1 MKNKQVRQKKS
12 FLDKFFIKLI
22 RKFGYEVIDQAN
34 LHIPSKDREANQ
46 NLSVNG
52 KQSINIPLGKTEI
65 VRKVKSLT
73 VIIRS
78 YTFGDVNDNKVMLDQ
93 NKKRIFELPKIEYT
107 LRTIN
112 SVIKSCELA
121 KEYFKDISIKIII
134 TDDKSTKE
142 SLNRIDQVL
151 KTSNLKTELIN
162 LKENEF
168 NDQIKTIDTEGKN
181 ISKNMTSNM
190 RNLFK
195 SIQIAETEETDLF
208 YFLEDDYIHTRE
220 AITEM
225 LFTYEKIS
233 SQLNQELFLC
243 PADYPYL
250 YSSIDDSKIFF
261 GNMRHWRSVNETL
274 ITFLTSKK
282 MINKYLTELKLMST
296 VRHHPMELKLHEIYK
311 KEYCISPIPSL
322 AMHATNINST
332 YGLPP
337 NFNWKKIWDENDV
350 SDTLTKN

>member
-1 MKNKQVRQKKS
+1 MKNKQITQKKK
-12 FLDKFFIKLI
+12 FLDKLFIKLI

-34 LHIPSKDREANQ
+34 LHIPSKDLDANQ
-46 NLSVNG
+46 NLSENG
-52 KQSINIPLGKTEI
+52 KQTISIPLGKTETL
-65 VRKVKSLT
+65 RKIKSLS

-78 YTFGDVNDNKVMLDQ
+78 YTFGDVNDNQVMLDQ
-93 NKKRIFELPKIEYT
+93 NKKRVFEFPKIEYT

-121 KEYFKDISIKIII
+121 KEYFKNVNIKIII
-134 TDDKSTKE
+134 TDDKSSKE
-142 SLNRIDQVL
+142 NLDRMDRILKKSDL
-151 KTSNLKTELIN
+151 KTDLIN
-162 LKENEF
+162 LKEDEF

-181 ISKNMTSNM
+181 ISKNMISNM

-208 YFLEDDYIHTRE
+208 YFLEDDYIHTKE

-225 LFTYEKIS
+225 LFSYEKIS

-250 YSSIDDSKIFF
+250 YSSLDDSKIFF

-296 VRHHPMELKLHEIYK
+296 IRHHPMELKLHEIYK

-337 NFNWKKIWDENDV
+337 NFNWKKIWDENEVFD
-350 SDTLTKN
+350 N

>member
-1 MKNKQVRQKKS
+1 MKNKKVNQKKS
-12 FLDKFFIKLI
+12 FFNKFFIKLI

-34 LHIPSKDREANQ
+34 LHIPFKDLEANQ
-46 NLSVNG
+46 NLSESG
-52 KQSINIPLGKTEI
+52 RQSISIPLGKTEI
-65 VRKVKSLT
+65 TRKIKSLT
-73 VIIRS
+73 IIIRS
-78 YTFGDVNDNKVMLDQ
+78 YTFGDVDDSKVMLDQ
-93 NKKRIFELPKIEYT
+93 NKQRIFNLPKIEYS
-107 LRTIN
+107 LRTIK
-112 SVIKSCELA
+112 SVIKSCEIA
-121 KEYFKDISIKIII
+121 KESFEDVHIKIIV
-134 TDDKSTKE
+134 TDDKSSKE
-142 SLNRIDQVL
+142 SLDRIDQVL
-151 KTSNLKTELIN
+151 KVSNLKTKLIN

-168 NDQIKTIDTEGKN
+168 NDQIKKKDTKGKD
-181 ISKNMTSNM
+181 ISKNMISNM

-208 YFLEDDYIHTRE
+208 YFLEDDYIHTEE

-233 SQLNQELFLC
+233 SQLDRELFLC

-250 YSSIDDSKIFF
+250 YSSIDNSKIFF

-282 MINKYLTELKLMST
+282 MISKYLAELKLMST

-311 KEYCISPIPSL
+311 NEYCISPIPSL

-337 NFNWKKIWDENDV
+337 NFNWKKIWDENEVPDA
-350 SDTLTKN
+350 

>member
-1 MKNKQVRQKKS
+1 MKNKNVSKKKS
-12 FLDKFFIKLI
+12 FLHKFFIKLI
-22 RKFGYEVIDQAN
+22 RKLGYEVIDQSI
-34 LHIPSKDREANQ
+34 LYIPSLNLEANE
-46 NLSVNG
+46 NLSKNG

-65 VRKVKSLT
+65 TRKVKSLT
-73 VIIRS
+73 IIIRS
-78 YTFGDVNDNKVMLDQ
+78 YTFGDVDDNKVMLDQ
-93 NKKRIFELPKIEYT
+93 NKKRIFDLPKIEYT
-107 LRTIN
+107 LRTIK
-112 SVIKSCELA
+112 SVIRSSEMAQNL
-121 KEYFKDISIKIII
+121 FKDVGFKIII
-134 TDDKSTKE
+134 TDDKSKE
-142 SLNRIDQVL
+142 ENLNQINKIL
-151 KTSNLKTELIN
+151 KASYLKTELIN

-168 NDQIKTIDTEGKN
+168 NNKIKKIDIDGKN
-181 ISKNMTSNM
+181 ISKNMLSNM

-195 SIQIAETEETDLF
+195 SIKIAETEDADLF
-208 YFLEDDYIHTRE
+208 YFLEDDYIHTKE

-250 YSSIDDSKIFF
+250 YSSIDTSKVFF
-261 GNMRHWRSVNETL
+261 GNMRHWRSINETL

-282 MINKYLTELKLMST
+282 MINKYLEELKLMST

-337 NFNWKKIWDENDV
+337 NFNWKKIWDEN
-350 SDTLTKN
+350 K

>member
-1 MKNKQVRQKKS
+1 MKKKPDNQKRS

-22 RKFGYEVIDQAN
+22 RKFGYEVIDQSN
-34 LHIPSKDREANQ
+34 LHIPYKDLEANQ
-46 NLSVNG
+46 NLSEGG
-52 KQSINIPLGKTEI
+52 KQSISIPLGKTEI
-65 VRKVKSLT
+65 TRKVKSLT
-73 VIIRS
+73 IIIRS
-78 YTFGDVNDNKVMLDQ
+78 YTFGDVDSSKVMLDQ
-93 NKKRIFELPKIEYT
+93 NKKRIFDLPKIEYT
-107 LRTIN
+107 LRTIK
-112 SVIKSCELA
+112 SIVRSCEAA
-121 KEYFKDISIKIII
+121 KEFFNDVDIKIII
-134 TDDKSTKE
+134 TDDKSNKE
-142 SLNRIDQVL
+142 SLVRIDQIL
-151 KTSNLKTELIN
+151 KASSLKTELIN
-162 LKENEF
+162 LQENEF
-168 NDQIKTIDTEGKN
+168 NDQIKTIDTEGKD
-181 ISKNMTSNM
+181 ISKNMISNM

-208 YFLEDDYIHTRE
+208 YFLEDDYIHTKE

-233 SQLNQELFLC
+233 SQLNREIFLC

-282 MINKYLTELKLMST
+282 MIIKYLTELKLMST

-337 NFNWKKIWDENDV
+337 NFNWKKIWDE
-350 SDTLTKN
+350 SK

>member
-1 MKNKQVRQKKS
+1 MKNKTVRQKKS
-12 FLDKFFIKLI
+12 FLNKFFIKLI

-34 LHIPSKDREANQ
+34 LHIPSKDLKASE
-46 NLSVNG
+46 NLSESG
-52 KQSINIPLGKTEI
+52 KQSISIPLGKTEI
-65 VRKVKSLT
+65 TRKVKSLT
-73 VIIRS
+73 IIIRS
-78 YTFGDVNDNKVMLDQ
+78 YTFGDVDDSKVMLDQ
-93 NKKRIFELPKIEYT
+93 NKKRIFDLPKIEYT
-107 LRTIN
+107 LRTIK
-112 SVIKSCELA
+112 SVIKSCEIA
-121 KEYFKDISIKIII
+121 KDSFKNIDIKIII
-134 TDDKSTKE
+134 TDDKSSKE
-142 SLNRIDQVL
+142 SLNKIDQVL
-151 KTSNLKTELIN
+151 KASDLKTELIN

-168 NDQIKTIDTEGKN
+168 NDQIKTIDTDGKDV
-181 ISKNMTSNM
+181 SKNMVSNM

-195 SIQIAETEETDLF
+195 SLEIAEIEDTDLF
-208 YFLEDDYIHTRE
+208 YFLEDDYIHTKE
-220 AITEM
+220 AITEI

-250 YSSIDDSKIFF
+250 YSSIDSSKIFF
-261 GNMRHWRSVNETL
+261 GNMRHWRSVNESL

-282 MINKYLTELKLMST
+282 MINKYLAELKLMST

-337 NFNWKKIWDENDV
+337 GFDWKKIWDENE
-350 SDTLTKN
+350 

>member
-1 MKNKQVRQKKS
+1 MKNKSISLKKS
-12 FLDKFFIKLI
+12 FLNKFFIKLI

-34 LHIPSKDREANQ
+34 LHIPLKNLEANE
-46 NLSVNG
+46 NLSESG
-52 KQSINIPLGKTEI
+52 KQSISIPLGKTEI
-65 VRKVKSLT
+65 TRKIKSLT
-73 VIIRS
+73 IIIRS
-78 YTFGDVNDNKVMLDQ
+78 YTFGDVDDSKVMLDQ
-93 NKKRIFELPKIEYT
+93 NKKRIFHLPKIEYT
-107 LRTIN
+107 LRTIK
-112 SVIKSCELA
+112 SVLKSCEIA
-121 KEYFKDISIKIII
+121 KDSFKNIDIKIII
-134 TDDKSTKE
+134 TDDKSSQE
-142 SLNRIDQVL
+142 SLNKIDQIL
-151 KTSNLKTELIN
+151 KTSNLKTKLIN

-168 NDQIKTIDTEGKN
+168 NDQIKTIDTEGKD
-181 ISKNMTSNM
+181 ISKNMISNM

-195 SIQIAETEETDLF
+195 SIEIAETEDSDLF

-250 YSSIDDSKIFF
+250 YSSIDNSKIFF

-282 MINKYLTELKLMST
+282 MINKYLDELKLMST

-337 NFNWKKIWDENDV
+337 NLDWKKLWDENQ
-350 SDTLTKN
+350 

>member
-1 MKNKQVRQKKS
+1 MKNKPTNQKKT

-34 LHIPSKDREANQ
+34 LHIPSKNLEASV
-46 NLSVNG
+46 NLSESG
-52 KQSINIPLGKTEI
+52 KQSISIPLGKTEI
-65 VRKVKSLT
+65 TRKVKSLT
-73 VIIRS
+73 IIIRS
-78 YTFGDVNDNKVMLDQ
+78 YTFGDVDDSKVMLDQ
-93 NKKRIFELPKIEYT
+93 NKKRIFNLPKIEYT
-107 LRTIN
+107 LKTIK
-112 SVIKSCELA
+112 SVMKSCEIA
-121 KEYFKDISIKIII
+121 KKSFQDVDIKIII

-142 SLNRIDQVL
+142 SLDKIDRVL
-151 KTSNLKTELIN
+151 KESNLKTELIN

-181 ISKNMTSNM
+181 ISKNMISNM

-195 SIQIAETEETDLF
+195 SIEIAEAENTDLF
-208 YFLEDDYIHTRE
+208 YFLEDDYIHTKE

-250 YSSIDDSKIFF
+250 YSTIDNSKIFF

-282 MINKYLTELKLMST
+282 MINKYLAELKLMST

-337 NFNWKKIWDENDV
+337 NFNWKKIWDE
-350 SDTLTKN
+350 S

>member
-1 MKNKQVRQKKS
+1 MKNKTTNSKKT
-12 FLDKFFIKLI
+12 FLNKFFIKLI
-22 RKFGYEVIDQAN
+22 RKFGYEVIDQAS
-34 LHIPSKDREANQ
+34 LYIPSKNLEANK
-46 NLSVNG
+46 NLSESG

-65 VRKVKSLT
+65 TRKVKSLT
-73 VIIRS
+73 IIIRS
-78 YTFGDVNDNKVMLDQ
+78 YTFGDADDSKVMLDQ
-93 NKKRIFELPKIEYT
+93 NKKRIFDLPKIEYT
-107 LRTIN
+107 LRTIK
-112 SVIKSCELA
+112 SVIKSCEIA
-121 KEYFKDISIKIII
+121 KESFKDVDFKIIV
-134 TDDKSTKE
+134 TDDKSSKE
-142 SLNRIDQVL
+142 SLDRINQVL
-151 KTSNLKTELIN
+151 KVSNLKTSLIN
-162 LKENEF
+162 LEENEF
-168 NDQIKTIDTEGKN
+168 NDEIKTIDTNGNN
-181 ISKNMTSNM
+181 ISKNMISNM

-208 YFLEDDYIHTRE
+208 YFLEDDYIHTKE

-296 VRHHPMELKLHEIYK
+296 IRHHPMEHQLHEIYK
-311 KEYCISPIPSL
+311 QEYCISPIPSL

-337 NFNWKKIWDENDV
+337 NLDWKKLWDENQ
-350 SDTLTKN
+350 

>member
-1 MKNKQVRQKKS
+1 MKNKQVTQKKN
-12 FLDKFFIKLI
+12 FLDKLFIKLI

-34 LHIPSKDREANQ
+34 LHIPSKDLDANQ
-46 NLSVNG
+46 NLSENG
-52 KQSINIPLGKTEI
+52 KQTISIPLGKTETL
-65 VRKVKSLT
+65 RKIKSLS

-78 YTFGDVNDNKVMLDQ
+78 YTFGDVNDNQVMLDQ
-93 NKKRIFELPKIEYT
+93 NKKRVFEFPKIEYT

-121 KEYFKDISIKIII
+121 KEYFKNVNIKIII
-134 TDDKSTKE
+134 TDDKSSKE
-142 SLNRIDQVL
+142 SLDRMDRILKKSDL
-151 KTSNLKTELIN
+151 KTDLIN
-162 LKENEF
+162 LKEDEF

-181 ISKNMTSNM
+181 ISKNMISNM

-208 YFLEDDYIHTRE
+208 YFLEDDYIHTKE

-282 MINKYLTELKLMST
+282 MIIKYLTELKLMST
-296 VRHHPMELKLHEIYK
+296 VRHHPMEFRLHEIYK

-337 NFNWKKIWDENDV
+337 NFNWKKIWDENEVPDA
-350 SDTLTKN
+350 

>member
-1 MKNKQVRQKKS
+1 MKKKHFNKKKS

-34 LHIPSKDREANQ
+34 LHIPSKDLGANV
-46 NLSVNG
+46 NLSESG
-52 KQSINIPLGKTEI
+52 KQSISLPLGKTEI
-65 VRKVKSLT
+65 TRKVKSLT
-73 VIIRS
+73 IIIRS
-78 YTFGDVNDNKVMLDQ
+78 YTFGDVDDSKVMLDQ
-93 NKKRIFELPKIEYT
+93 NKKRIFDLSKIEYT
-107 LRTIN
+107 LRTIK
-112 SVIKSCELA
+112 SVIKSCEIA
-121 KEYFKDISIKIII
+121 KQSFKDIDIKIII
-134 TDDKSTKE
+134 TDDKSSKE
-142 SLNRIDQVL
+142 NLDKINQVL
-151 KTSNLKTELIN
+151 KANDLKTELIN

-168 NDQIKTIDTEGKN
+168 NDQIKTIDTKGKD
-181 ISKNMTSNM
+181 ISKNMISNM

-195 SIQIAETEETDLF
+195 SIEIAETEDADLF
-208 YFLEDDYIHTRE
+208 YFLEDDYIHTKE

-250 YSSIDDSKIFF
+250 YSSIDNSKIFF

-282 MINKYLTELKLMST
+282 MINKHLADLKLMAT
-296 VRHHPMELKLHEIYK
+296 IRHHPMELKLHEIYK

-337 NFNWKKIWDENDV
+337 SFDWKKIWDENE
-350 SDTLTKN
+350 

>member
-1 MKNKQVRQKKS
+1 MKNKPTNPKKT

-22 RKFGYEVIDQAN
+22 RKFGYEVIDQTN
-34 LHIPSKDREANQ
+34 LHIPSKNLQANE
-46 NLSVNG
+46 NLSESG
-52 KQSINIPLGKTEI
+52 KQSISIPLGKTEI
-65 VRKVKSLT
+65 TRKVKSLT
-73 VIIRS
+73 IIIRS
-78 YTFGDVNDNKVMLDQ
+78 YTFGDVDDSKVMLDQ
-93 NKKRIFELPKIEYT
+93 NKKRIFDLPKIEYT
-107 LRTIN
+107 LRTLK
-112 SVIKSCELA
+112 SVIKSCEIA
-121 KEYFKDISIKIII
+121 NKSFKDVNIKIIV
-134 TDDKSTKE
+134 TDDKSSKE
-142 SLNRIDQVL
+142 SLDKIDQVL
-151 KTSNLKTELIN
+151 KASNLKTELIN

-168 NDQIKTIDTEGKN
+168 NDQIETIDTEGKD
-181 ISKNMTSNM
+181 ISKNMISNM

-195 SIQIAETEETDLF
+195 SIEIAETEDTDLF
-208 YFLEDDYIHTRE
+208 YFLEDDYIHTKE

-250 YSSIDDSKIFF
+250 YSSIDNSKIFF

-282 MINKYLTELKLMST
+282 MINKYLVELKLMST

-332 YGLPP
+332 YGLPS
-337 NFNWKKIWDENDV
+337 NFDWKKIWDENQ
-350 SDTLTKN
+350 